1 MEKSILLSLPSRTS
15 QFYNGSPGI
24 NGEAEI
30 FYDSDPADCR
40 LGSGGGTAWIID
52 RYLKATPHPA
62 QKRIVV
68 HAGGQSRRLPAY
80 AVTGKALTPIPVLR
94 WAVGERI
101 DQDLLSM
108 QMPLLED
115 ILAQT
120 SSSLNTMIVSGDV
133 LITNSGRLPK
143 VPDADVVCYGIWT
156 AAEHA
161 VNHGVFFQRRDTES
175 SMSLDFMLQ
184 KPTRQKLTELT
195 RSHFYL
201 MDIGLWLLS
210 DRAVEILKKKSRKD
224 DGKFCFYDLY
234 SSFGCALGANPSLPD
249 DDVASLSV
257 AVVPL
262 PDGRF
267 YHFGTTRQLLS
278 STLELQNLV
287 ADQRRIMHLRVKP
300 APSLF
305 VQNCAMN
312 VRLGEHNSNVW
323 IENSFIGSKW
333 KLTENNVV
341 TGVPENDW
349 ALRLDSGQC
358 LDMVPVDNAS
368 SWVLRP
374 YGFDDRMQGSTADES
389 TMFLGRPLRQWAR
402 EHNILEYL
410 PKDDDI
416 QFAPLFPISS
426 SLNDLGTLAR
436 WMLSDPEC
444 CEGRRLWIEAE
455 RISANDIM
463 ERANL
468 ERLLRQRK
476 GFLRKNLPVLAANP
490 VSIFYQLDL
499 ADTAGKFHQL
509 ELKAPAVLGED
520 EPSGRRMRNFMLR
533 SRIEKLAS
541 RHYEH
546 DEEKA
551 FGLMRESILSTLDVT
566 RAVPRL
572 NVYSDQIVWGRSP
585 VRIDLAGGW
594 TDTPPYSLFHGG
606 SVVNMAV
613 ELNGQPPLQVFI
625 KPARE
630 PHIILRSIDLG
641 ASETITSYQQLIDF
655 NRVGSPFSLPKAAL
669 AIAGFAPG
677 FSSERY
683 ESLKQQLTAFGSGI
697 EITLLSALPAGSG
710 MGTSSILAATV
721 IGSLSDF
728 CGLAW
733 TTDEICRATL
743 ALEQLLTSGGGWQ
756 DQYGGV
762 LQGVKLLQTN
772 EGFLQVPTA
781 AWLPDGIFTDPQY
794 APCHLLYYTGLT
806 RTAKGI
812 LAEIVKRM
820 FLNYG
825 PAERLL
831 RDMKMHARDMADAI
845 QLREFNRFGKLV
857 AKSWEQNCILDAGT
871 CPPAVLYI
879 TRRISNL
886 ALGYKLPGAGGG
898 GYLYIVAKDPEAAA
912 RIRRTLNDRSTAR
925 FTEMTVS
932 NHGLQISRS

>member
-1 MEKSILLSLPSRTS
+1 MEKSILLSLPYSTS
-15 QFYNGSPGI
+15 QFYNESPQPSAGR
-24 NGEAEI
+24 EI
-30 FYDSDPADCR
+30 FYGSDPTDRR

-52 RYLKATPHPA
+52 RYEAATPRPA
-62 QKRIVV
+62 QKRIIV

-80 AVTGKALTPIPVLR
+80 AATGKALTPIPVLR
-94 WAVGERI
+94 WAIGERI
-101 DQDLLSM
+101 DQNLLSM
-108 QMPLLED
+108 QMPLLEE
-115 ILAQT
+115 ILSRT
-120 SSSLNTMIVSGDV
+120 SPRLNTMIVSGDV
-133 LITNSGRLPK
+133 LITNDGRLPE

-156 AAEHA
+156 AAESA
-161 VNHGVFFQRRDTES
+161 VNHGVFFQRRDVATKL
-175 SMSLDFMLQ
+175 SLDFMLQ
-184 KPTRQKLTELT
+184 KPSRQTLTELT

-201 MDIGLWLLS
+201 MDVGLWLLS
-210 DRAVEILKKKSRKD
+210 DRAVEILRRKSVGA
-224 DGKFCFYDLY
+224 DGNFSFYDLY
-234 SSFGCALGANPSLPD
+234 STFGCALGENPSQKD
-249 DDVASLSV
+249 EEVAALSV
-257 AVVPL
+257 AIVPL

-305 VQNCAMN
+305 VQNCAMH

-323 IENSFIGSKW
+323 IENSFIGPKW
-333 KLTENNVV
+333 QLTEGNVV

-349 ALRLDSGQC
+349 ALSLGSGQC
-358 LDMVPVDNAS
+358 LDMVPVGDS
-368 SWVLRP
+368 SWALRP
-374 YGFDDRMQGSTADES
+374 YGFDDRMSGSTADES
-389 TMFLGRPLRQWAR
+389 TLFLGRPLREWAR
-402 EHNILEYL
+402 ERNLLEYL
-410 PKDDDI
+410 PEDTDI
-416 QFAPLFPISS
+416 QFAPLFPVSAS
-426 SLNDLGTLAR
+426 MDSLGTLAR
-436 WMLSDPEC
+436 WMLNDASC
-444 CEGRRLWIEAE
+444 SEGRRLWIEAE

-468 ERLLRQRK
+468 GRLLRQRE
-476 GFLRKNLPVLAANP
+476 GFLRENLPMLASNP

-499 ADTAGKFHQL
+499 ADTAAKFHQL
-509 ELKAPAVLGED
+509 GLKAPAALGEE
-520 EPSGRRMRNFMLR
+520 EPMGRRLRNFMLR

-541 RHYEH
+541 RPFEH

-551 FGLMRESILSTLDVT
+551 FALMRESILSTLDVT

-606 SVVNMAV
+606 SVVNVAV

-625 KPARE
+625 KPTKE

-641 ASETITSYQQLIDF
+641 ASETITSYSQLTDF

-677 FSSERY
+677 FSSEKY
-683 ESLKQQLTAFGSGI
+683 ESLRQQLEAFGSGI

-721 IGSLSDF
+721 LGSLSDF

-743 ALEQLLTSGGGWQ
+743 ALEQLLTTGGGWQ

-762 LQGVKLLQTN
+762 LQGVKLLQTS
-772 EGFLQVPTA
+772 EGFLQIPTA

-825 PAERLL
+825 PSERLL
-831 RDMKMHARDMADAI
+831 RDMKLHARDMADAI
-845 QLREFNRFGKLV
+845 QLCEFNTFGRLV
-857 AKSWEQNCILDAGT
+857 GKSWAQNCILDSGT
-871 CPPAVLYI
+871 CPPAVLDI
-879 TRRISNL
+879 TRRIADL

-912 RIRRTLNDRSTAR
+912 RIRHTLNDHSTAR
-925 FTEMTVS
+925 FTEMSVS
-932 NHGLQISRS
+932 SHGLQISRS